1 MILSQGRRRG
11 LQKQRAKNEA
21 LTAAKEEDF
30 IMENQLVWKDEFS
43 IGVDI
48 IDKEHKRLFKIINKL
63 FSFSEEDKKSQWA
76 CQEGIKFFK
85 DHAMKHF
92 ADEEE
97 YMASI
102 DYKDILVHK
111 HIHAGFRN
119 NTLPALEEE
128 LERSDYSPD
137 AVAHFLGVCA
147 GWLIGH
153 TLTEDRAIKGED
165 SSKWRSLLPSDEL
178 NAMQK
183 TIVQLIYDMF
193 QLESSMISDA
203 YGGEKFGKGVYYRLV
218 YGTKQDEKWEIIL
231 VFEEMLLINTV
242 GKVLG
247 LQTNKLDS
255 MLINAARY
263 TAQQFVGRIRE
274 HLPDADLQEMQEENL
289 LTYEQFRKV
298 FERHNPQVSLLLIH

>member
-11 LQKQRAKNEA
+11 LQKQRTENEA
-21 LTAAKEEDF
+21 LTAAKEDDF

-43 IGVDI
+43 IGVDT

-63 FSFSEEDKKSQWA
+63 FAFSEEDKKSQWA

-102 DYKDILVHK
+102 DYKDIQIHK

-147 GWLIGH
+147 G
-153 TLTEDRAIKGED
+153 
-165 SSKWRSLLPSDEL
+165 
-178 NAMQK
+178 
-183 TIVQLIYDMF
+183 
-193 QLESSMISDA
+193 
-203 YGGEKFGKGVYYRLV
+203 
-218 YGTKQDEKWEIIL
+218 
-231 VFEEMLLINTV
+231 
-242 GKVLG
+242 
-247 LQTNKLDS
+247 
-255 MLINAARY
+255 
-263 TAQQFVGRIRE
+263 
-274 HLPDADLQEMQEENL
+274 
-289 LTYEQFRKV
+289 
-298 FERHNPQVSLLLIH
+298 